1 MDTVMWRTNLVN
13 MKKEYENLISEHDK
27 TLSYLRSEW
36 LDSLTKDKDKWLE
49 KINTAL
55 DERIRLMALRDKKP
69 KKKLTPSKNTD
80 NLGGS

>member
-1 MDTVMWRTNLVN
+1 MT
-13 MKKEYENLISEHDK
+13 KEYITLIAEHDK

-36 LDSLTKDKDKWLE
+36 MDSLTKDKDKWLTN
-49 KINTAL
+49 INAAL
-55 DERIRLMALRDKKP
+55 DERLRLMKLRDEKP

>member
-1 MDTVMWRTNLVN
+1 
-13 MKKEYENLISEHDK
+13 MKSEYVTLIAEHDK
-27 TLSYLRSEW
+27 TISYLRSEW

-49 KINTAL
+49 KINAAL
-55 DERIRLMALRDKKP
+55 DERLRLMALRDKKP